1 MGTPTR
7 FTYGIA
13 TVAKGKPLSSYP
25 LPDPFNSTSDAGYGV
40 ATYSNDFMSV
50 NAEDFTI
57 SGSGSTLIEASG
69 LGGLAV
75 LLPGGTTTASSAFKT
90 GTSFGFVPGQKLW
103 YTTRL
108 EVSAT
113 TGTFLAGL
121 ASAGTSATD
130 GLWFVTSGTSVN
142 LVSRVGST
150 STTLITGVATIA
162 AQTFIQLG
170 FHYDNTDLVVYVNGN
185 LVARITSPT
194 IGSSGTTLTS
204 ALLSPI
210 FSDTPTVLE
219 TMTIDYVLAAVE
231 VSR

>member
-25 LPDPFNSTSDAGYGV
+25 LPDPFNSTSDTGFGV
-40 ATYSNDFMSV
+40 STYSNDFHTV
-50 NAEDFTI
+50 NTEDFAI
-57 SGSGSTLIEASG
+57 SGTSSTFAVTTG
-69 LGGLAV
+69 LGGLALV
-75 LLPGGTTTASSAFKT
+75 TPGAATTATALFKT
-90 GTSFGFVPGQKLW
+90 GTSIGFVAGQKLW
-103 YTTRL
+103 YTARL

-150 STTLITGVATIA
+150 STTLITGVATVA
-162 AQTFIQLG
+162 ASTFIQLG
-170 FHYDNTDLVVYVNGN
+170 FHYNNTDLVVFVNGN
-185 LVARITSPT
+185 LVARVTSPT
-194 IGSSGTTLTS
+194 IGASGTTLTS
-204 ALLSPI
+204 ALLAPI
-210 FSDTPTVLE
+210 FSDTPTATE
-219 TMTIDYVLAAVE
+219 TMTIDYVLAAE
-231 VSR
+231 EISR

>member
-25 LPDPFNSTSDAGYGV
+25 LPDPFNSTSDTGFGV
-40 ATYSNDFMSV
+40 STYSNDFHTV
-50 NAEDFTI
+50 NTEDFAI
-57 SGSGSTLIEASG
+57 SGTSSTFAVTTG
-69 LGGLAV
+69 LGGLALV
-75 LLPGGTTTASSAFKT
+75 TPGAATTATAIFKT
-90 GTSFGFVPGQKLW
+90 GTSIGFVAGQKLW
-103 YTTRL
+103 YTARL

-150 STTLITGVATIA
+150 STTLITGVATVA
-162 AQTFIQLG
+162 ASTFIQLG
-170 FHYDNTDLVVYVNGN
+170 FHYNNTDLEVFVNGN
-185 LVARITSPT
+185 LVARVTSPT

-204 ALLSPI
+204 ALLAPI
-210 FSDTPTVLE
+210 FSDTPTATE

>member
-25 LPDPFNSTSDAGYGV
+25 LPDPFNSTSDTGFGV
-40 ATYSNDFMSV
+40 STYSNDFQSSV
-50 NAEDFTI
+50 AEYAV
-57 SGSGSTLIEASG
+57 SGTSSTFALTSG
-69 LGGLAV
+69 LGGLAIV
-75 LLPGGTTTASSAFKT
+75 TPGGTTTATSIFKT
-90 GTSFGFVPGQKLW
+90 GDSFGFVAGQKLW
-103 YTTRL
+103 YTTRF

-150 STTLITGVATIA
+150 STTLITGVATVA
-162 AQTFIQLG
+162 ASTFIQLG
-170 FHYDNTDLVVYVNGN
+170 FHYDNTDLVVFVNGN
-185 LVARITSPT
+185 LVARVTSPT
-194 IGSSGTTLTS
+194 IGASGTTLTS
-204 ALLSPI
+204 ALLAPI
-210 FSDTPTVLE
+210 FSDTPTATE
-219 TMTIDYVLAAVE
+219 TMTIDYVLAAE
-231 VSR
+231 EISR

>member
-25 LPDPFNSTSDAGYGV
+25 LPDPFNSTSDTGFGV
-40 ATYSNDFMSV
+40 STYSNDFHTV
-50 NAEDFTI
+50 NSEDFAM
-57 SGSGSTLIEASG
+57 SGTSSTFAVTSG

-75 LLPGGTTTASSAFKT
+75 LTPGGTTTATSIFKT
-90 GTSFGFVPGQKLW
+90 GDSFGFVAGQKLW
-103 YTTRL
+103 YTTRF

-150 STTLITGVATIA
+150 STTLITGVATVA
-162 AQTFIQLG
+162 ASTFIQLN
-170 FHYDNTDLVVYVNGN
+170 FHYDNTDLVVFVNGN
-185 LVARITSPT
+185 LVARVTSPT
-194 IGSSGTTLTS
+194 IGASGTTLTS
-204 ALLSPI
+204 ALLAPI
-210 FSDTPTVLE
+210 FSDTPTATE
-219 TMTIDYVLAAVE
+219 TMTIDYVLAAE
-231 VSR
+231 EISR

>member
-25 LPDPFNSTSDAGYGV
+25 LPDPFNSTSDTGFGV
-40 ATYSNDFMSV
+40 STYSNDFHTV
-50 NAEDFTI
+50 NTEDFAI
-57 SGSGSTLIEASG
+57 SGTSSTFAVTTG
-69 LGGLAV
+69 LGGLALV
-75 LLPGGTTTASSAFKT
+75 TPGAATTATALFKT
-90 GTSFGFVPGQKLW
+90 GTSIGFVAGQKLW
-103 YTTRL
+103 YTARL

-150 STTLITGVATIA
+150 STTLITGVATVA
-162 AQTFIQLG
+162 ASTFIQLG
-170 FHYDNTDLVVYVNGN
+170 FHYNNTDLEVFVNGN
-185 LVARITSPT
+185 LVARVTSPT

-204 ALLSPI
+204 ALLAPI
-210 FSDTPTVLE
+210 FSDTPTATE

>member
-1 MGTPTR
+1 MCTPTR

-25 LPDPFNSTSDAGYGV
+25 LPDPFNSTSDTGFGV
-40 ATYSNDFMSV
+40 STYSNDFHTV
-50 NAEDFTI
+50 NTEDFAI
-57 SGSGSTLIEASG
+57 SGTSSTFAVTTG
-69 LGGLAV
+69 LGGLALV
-75 LLPGGTTTASSAFKT
+75 TPGAATTATALFKT
-90 GTSFGFVPGQKLW
+90 GTSIGFVAGQKLW
-103 YTTRL
+103 YTARL

-150 STTLITGVATIA
+150 STTLITGVATVA
-162 AQTFIQLG
+162 ASTFIQLS
-170 FHYDNTDLVVYVNGN
+170 FHYDNTDLVVFVNGN
-185 LVARITSPT
+185 LVARVTSPT

-210 FSDTPTVLE
+210 FSDTPTATE